1 MPRPF
6 FGNISDKYAEIKKDI
21 ITKKYEEVGIELK
34 AEDEKILATKVT
46 LTIDGRRNNWIR
58 DSFYFE
64 TTMEPDLN
72 KATTNEVIQTKWL
85 TFEEIKELPFIT
97 DTMITK
103 QNGSL
108 FPVLKKA

>member
-1 MPRPF
+1 MELAWCAYTTRDTYLT
-6 FGNISDKYAEIKKDI
+6 ISDKSAEIKKDI
-21 ITKKYEEVGIELK
+21 ITKNYDEDGIELK
-34 AEDEKILATKVT
+34 AEDAKMLATKVA

-85 TFEEIKELPFIT
+85 TFEEAQSSASVFVYIE
-97 DTMITK
+97 
-103 QNGSL
+103 
-108 FPVLKKA
+108 